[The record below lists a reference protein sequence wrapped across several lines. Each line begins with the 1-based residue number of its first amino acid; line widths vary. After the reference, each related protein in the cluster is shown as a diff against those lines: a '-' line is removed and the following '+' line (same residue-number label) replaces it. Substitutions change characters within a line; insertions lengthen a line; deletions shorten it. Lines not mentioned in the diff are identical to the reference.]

1 MTTFRNIKKIPA
13 KLLYDILK
21 STFPQ
26 FLKEGI
32 KYKKALSYGLTEDS
46 TSIQDVH
53 GTELYH
59 VTVTPEEITIH
70 KLIDKN
76 KAMDEQLEK
85 FIHACLLQ

>member
-21 STFPQ
+21 STFPE
-26 FLKEGI
+26 FLKEEM
-32 KYKKALSYGLTEDS
+32 KYNKALSYGLTEDS
-46 TSIQDVH
+46 TSIRDAH
-53 GTELYH
+53 GAELYH

-70 KLIDKN
+70 KLKEEN

-85 FIHACLLQ
+85 FIHACLL